1 MEEVLRIEGAVLDAD
16 GAEALRDYALEVY
29 AGDVVYVQGDPGSGV
44 RTLVRLLAGE
54 CALQSGRLY
63 LDGEET
69 TAPGRMAC
77 WRHGLYAVAAEKDLV
92 EGMTV
97 AENLEAIRYLPNCL
111 RTYRFEESR
120 ARVAAFLRDQ
130 GIAVPADAPVWSLC
144 SSDRLR
150 LSLLKARLHG
160 ARLIVLDAT
169 RDHYEG
175 REAQELCETI
185 RRENRQGI
193 SFVIVSECC
202 SAFASIATRI
212 QLVDRGR
219 DMKEWP
225 GLTPHVEELLRGSEL
240 HRNEG
245 ALAKGVRPFLG
256 IYDYAWER
264 QENFWAYL
272 RRLRD
277 ENPEIWREQLHMEIP
292 EDGCCRSGGAVVIPE
307 GSEDMLLGNLNL
319 ADNIILLCASR
330 VAANGLRLIRRHV
343 LRSMEARFR
352 RRFGLA
358 AGVRSV
364 GELDRVN
371 RKILSI
377 YRFALLHPDT
387 MVLESP
393 YAGMVSDEVERL
405 RRYLREL
412 AEGGMRIVCF
422 SKSSDMLSADCAS
435 VIVAC
440 NGRNAKMSTE

>member
-1 MEEVLRIEGAVLDAD
+1 MEEILRIAGAVLDAE

-54 CALQSGRLY
+54 CALQSGRLI
-63 LDGEET
+63 LDGE
-69 TAPGRMAC
+69 AVSMPGCMTF

-111 RTYRFEESR
+111 RSYRFEESK
-120 ARVAAFLRDQ
+120 ARVAAFLGKQ
-130 GIAVPADAPVWSLC
+130 GIGVPSDAPVWSLC
-144 SSDRLR
+144 RSDRLR

-175 REAQELCETI
+175 HEAQELCDMI
-185 RRENRQGI
+185 CRENRQGI

-225 GLTPHVEELLRGSEL
+225 GLTPHVEEILRGSAP
-240 HRNEG
+240 RRDGSAPEG
-245 ALAKGVRPFLG
+245 SRPFLG
-256 IYDYAWER
+256 IYDYAWEHR
-264 QENFWAYL
+264 ENFWAYL

-277 ENPEIWREQLHMEIP
+277 ENPDIWREQLHMEIP
-292 EDGCCRSGGAVVIPE
+292 EDGCCRRGDTVVIPE
-307 GSEDMLLGNLNL
+307 GSEDMLLQNLSL
-319 ADNIILLCASR
+319 ADNVLLPCASR
-330 VAANGLRLIRRHV
+330 VAANSFGLIRRHV
-343 LRSMEARFR
+343 QRSMEARFR
-352 RRFGLA
+352 QRFALA
-358 AGVRSV
+358 QGVHSID
-364 GELDRVN
+364 ELDRVN

-377 YRFALLHPDT
+377 YRYALLRPDT

-393 YAGMVSDEVERL
+393 YAGMVSDEVQRL
-405 RRYLREL
+405 RCYLREL
-412 AEGGMRIVCF
+412 AGEGMRIVRF
-422 SKSSDMLSADCAS
+422 SKSREVFSADCEM

-440 NGRNAKMSTE
+440 SGKNAKMSIE

>member
-1 MEEVLRIEGAVLDAD
+1 MEEVLRIAGAALDAD
-16 GAEALRDYALEVY
+16 GTEALRDYALEVY
-29 AGDVVYVQGDPGSGV
+29 AGDIVYIQGDPGSGV
-44 RTLVRLLAGE
+44 RTLARLLAGE
-54 CALQSGRLY
+54 CALQSGKLY
-63 LDGEET
+63 LDGEAVP
-69 TAPGRMAC
+69 APCRMTF

-111 RTYRFEESR
+111 RSYRFEESK
-120 ARVAAFLRDQ
+120 AKVAAFLRGQ
-130 GIAVPADAPVWSLC
+130 GIGVPSDAPVWSLC
-144 SSDRLR
+144 RSDRVR
-150 LSLLKARLHG
+150 LSLLKARMHG

-175 REAQELCETI
+175 QEAQELCEMI
-185 RRENRQGI
+185 LRENRQGV

-212 QLVDRGR
+212 QIVDRGR

-225 GLTPHVEELLRGSEL
+225 GLTPHVEEILRGSVP
-240 HRNEG
+240 RRGEG
-245 ALAKGVRPFLG
+245 ALAEGSRPFLG

-264 QENFWAYL
+264 RESFWAYL

-277 ENPEIWREQLHMEIP
+277 ENPAIWREQLHMEIP
-292 EDGCCRSGGAVVIPE
+292 EDGSCRSGGTVVIPE
-307 GSEDMLLGNLNL
+307 GSEDMLLGNLSL
-319 ADNIILLCASR
+319 ADNILLPCASR
-330 VAANGLRLIRRHV
+330 VAANGLGLIRRHV
-343 LRSMEARFR
+343 RRSMEARFR
-352 RRFGLA
+352 WQFGLA
-358 AGVRSV
+358 PGVRYID
-364 GELDRVN
+364 ELDRVN

-377 YRFALLHPDT
+377 YRYALLHPDT

-412 AEGGMRIVCF
+412 ADGGVRIVCF
-422 SKSSDMLSADCAS
+422 SKSSDMFSTDCAAL
-435 VIVAC
+435 IVAC

>member
-1 MEEVLRIEGAVLDAD
+1 MEEVLRIAGAVLDAE
-16 GAEALRDYALEVY
+16 GTEALRDYALEVY
-29 AGDVVYVQGDPGSGV
+29 AGDIVYVQGDPGSGV
-44 RTLVRLLAGE
+44 RTLVRLLAGD

-63 LDGEET
+63 LDGEVVST
-69 TAPGRMAC
+69 PGRMTF

-92 EGMTV
+92 EGLTV

-111 RTYRFEESR
+111 CTYRYEESK
-120 ARVAAFLRDQ
+120 ARVADFLRGQ
-130 GIAVPADAPVWSLC
+130 GIGVPSDAPVWSLC
-144 SSDRLR
+144 RSDRLR

-175 REAQELCETI
+175 QEAQELCEMI

-225 GLTPHVEELLRGSEL
+225 GLTPRVEELLRGSAPR
-240 HRNEG
+240 RNGGAPEG
-245 ALAKGVRPFLG
+245 SRPFLG

-264 QENFWAYL
+264 RENFWAYL

-277 ENPEIWREQLHMEIP
+277 ANPEIWRVQLHLEIP
-292 EDGCCRSGGAVVIPE
+292 GDGCCLRGGTVVIPE
-307 GSEDMLLGNLNL
+307 GSEDMLLGNLSL
-319 ADNIILLCASR
+319 ADNIILPCASR
-330 VAANGLRLIRRHV
+330 VAANGLGLIRRHV
-343 LRSMEARFR
+343 QRSMEARFR
-352 RRFGLA
+352 QRFGLA
-358 AGVRSV
+358 SGVRCID
-364 GELDRVN
+364 ELDRVN

-377 YRFALLHPDT
+377 YRYALLHPDT

-422 SKSSDMLSADCAS
+422 SKSSDIFSADCAA